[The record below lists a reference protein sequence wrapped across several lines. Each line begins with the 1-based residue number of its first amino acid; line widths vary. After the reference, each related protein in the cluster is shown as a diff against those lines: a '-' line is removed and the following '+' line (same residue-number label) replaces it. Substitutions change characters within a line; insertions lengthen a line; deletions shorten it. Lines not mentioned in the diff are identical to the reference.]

1 MASLF
6 RASDADEDQD
16 NWYVLFWFAA
26 FWNLSTKRPTVEANE
41 VENTRVAEVEAAR
54 DLAWDAA
61 VTVALGTMREP
72 DCREW
77 FRDQHMQEEQ
87 EARNAA
93 ALDNG
98 LRDLSCGG
106 YVE

>member
-1 MASLF
+1 VASLF
-6 RASDADEDQD
+6 RVSDADEDQD
-16 NWYVLFWFAA
+16 DRYVLFGFAA

-41 VENTRVAEVEAAR
+41 VEKARVAEIEAAR

-61 VTVALGTMREP
+61 VAVALGTMREP
-72 DCREW
+72 DRREW
-77 FRDQHMQEEQ
+77 FRDQRMQEEQ

-98 LRDLSCGG
+98 LRDLSCCG